1 MVTVILVCI
10 FVSSIIHSSAPN
22 NQNPLLNLSQ
32 AHLQTLRQYTF
43 FSSMLPNKFSRP
55 DYRDWII
62 RQDELD
68 WHRLFPDMQYLR
80 TRKLRA
86 QSGRRDVL
94 FAKLELDECLQK
106 VVGECL
112 IALEEKLRSVLP
124 RWMFVQFVETLKEYS
139 VAVMGGRDRELRER
153 LVCEMGSEWAKIT
166 VQVGSTK

>member
-10 FVSSIIHSSAPN
+10 FVSSIIHSSDPN

-32 AHLQTLRQYTF
+32 AHTQTLPTIHI
-43 FSSMLPNKFSRP
+43 LLIHAANKFSRP

-62 RQDELD
+62 RQDELN
-68 WHRLFPDMQYLR
+68 WHRLFPDMQYPR
-80 TRKLRA
+80 TRKLSA
-86 QSGRRDVL
+86 QSGRPDVL

-139 VAVMGGRDRELRER
+139 VAVMVGRDRELRER